1 MNFLNNW
8 KTVNENLIA
17 LILFIV
23 FWFSFLSMTNTLNS
37 GFHFRDDHEI
47 IMIDKSIEK
56 NGFINTAK
64 SFIKADL
71 ESRFRPLYQFH
82 RVTLVKITNKNYF
95 IWSIYNCILA
105 VITSFFLF
113 LFIRRQGH
121 KYFIACLFPLLTL
134 IGDQSSVWW
143 RLGTNE
149 TIGLPLL
156 SISLFFLANSVYK
169 NIGYQLLISIA
180 CLVLATFSK
189 ESFILLIPTYILIF
203 LWFKHKCNPDKP
215 IVKIIFE
222 NLLILSLLSLIMI
235 LELFIIKFFVGTNK
249 GYAGIDNSFEI
260 SSFID
265 YVIQYSKNSVYIYT
279 LFLGVIIYFLN
290 SKVGVIKSIKP
301 QNISSFIFNLLI
313 FFSLIIPQFIL
324 YFKSGIWGHYLLPL
338 VFGFSFFIY
347 FLLSTLHE
355 SDRINFIFR
364 KTYLVAV
371 IASIVFLFSGEAL
384 PKAQEFA
391 NEGNSTNKFL
401 STIIKNT
408 EQSDSVLVV
417 LNSFENYEMG
427 NSVFRYLTFE
437 ANVKNIYF
445 LPLIT
450 NSDDEFENLLTHY
463 FLRDFKNFLVDDLSA
478 NYSCIGILPF
488 SSNSEIKNK
497 LNKFNHYKRLNFDSL
512 TLYLREKSFDD

>member
-1 MNFLNNW
+1 M
-8 KTVNENLIA
+8 
-17 LILFIV
+17 
-23 FWFSFLSMTNTLNS
+23 
-37 GFHFRDDHEI
+37 
-47 IMIDKSIEK
+47 
-56 NGFINTAK
+56 
-64 SFIKADL
+64 
-71 ESRFRPLYQFH
+71 
-82 RVTLVKITNKNYF
+82 
-95 IWSIYNCILA
+95 
-105 VITSFFLF
+105 
-113 LFIRRQGH
+113 
-121 KYFIACLFPLLTL
+121 
-134 IGDQSSVWW
+134 
-143 RLGTNE
+143 
-149 TIGLPLL
+149 
-156 SISLFFLANSVYK
+156 
-169 NIGYQLLISIA
+169 
-180 CLVLATFSK
+180 
-189 ESFILLIPTYILIF
+189 
-203 LWFKHKCNPDKP
+203 
-215 IVKIIFE
+215 
-222 NLLILSLLSLIMI
+222 
-235 LELFIIKFFVGTNK
+235 
-249 GYAGIDNSFEI
+249 
-260 SSFID
+260 
-265 YVIQYSKNSVYIYT
+265 
-279 LFLGVIIYFLN
+279 
-290 SKVGVIKSIKP
+290 
-301 QNISSFIFNLLI
+301 
-313 FFSLIIPQFIL
+313 
-324 YFKSGIWGHYLLPL
+324 
-338 VFGFSFFIY
+338 
-347 FLLSTLHE
+347 HE